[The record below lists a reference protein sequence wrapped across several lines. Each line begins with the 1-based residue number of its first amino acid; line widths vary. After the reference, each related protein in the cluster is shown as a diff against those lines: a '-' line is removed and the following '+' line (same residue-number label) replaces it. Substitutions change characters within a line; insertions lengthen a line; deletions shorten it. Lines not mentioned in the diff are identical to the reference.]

1 MNVDNPTS
9 FAGLLAVGVEP
20 IVTLA
25 AKSREVFVTAQPL
38 TNPARLVVEIGCF
51 FTLAAFTLWVEGKVR
66 LFLLC
71 ILIVFTLAFFRCS
84 PQPIAALQ
92 GSF

>member
-1 MNVDNPTS
+1 MNVDNPSS
-9 FAGLLAVGVEP
+9 FAGFIWMLVQKIMTFSTEC
-20 IVTLA
+20 
-25 AKSREVFVTAQPL
+25 REIFVATQPL

-84 PQPIAALQ
+84 PQPVAALQ
-92 GSF
+92 WSF